1 MIQPAISYLTDV
13 YFGFGVSDV
22 VPDLLAGFGIRRP
35 LLVTDP
41 DLWELGIANRVHLR
55 DAPAYHGVGTNPA
68 EPQALEALEVYR
80 AERCDGLVAVGG
92 GSSIDLAKC
101 AGILVGHPGPLAS
114 YAMRRG
120 GTERITRRV
129 PPIVA
134 VPTTAGS
141 GSEVGRAALVTLR
154 SGDKVGILSRY
165 LTPAAAVCDPELTLT
180 MPPSLSA
187 GTGMD
192 AISHCVETF
201 CSTRFNPV
209 ADAIALD
216 GLARGC
222 GHVETVFRDGRE
234 RKARKEMLMCAL
246 QGGLAFQK
254 GLGAVHSLSHPL
266 GSLDRALHHGTLNGL
281 FLPAVLRFN
290 ADHCADRLEAM
301 AQRLR
306 LKKGTDLPDYFSA
319 LNRRLGMPASLSELG
334 VTRDALE
341 PLAAKAAADHCSPTN
356 PRPLD
361 EAACRML
368 YLSVFEE
375 V

>member
-1 MIQPAISYLTDV
+1 MIQPTISYLTDV

-22 VPDLLAGFGIRRP
+22 VPDLLAEFGIRRP

-41 DLWELGIANRVHLR
+41 GLSDLGIAKRVCLH
-55 DAPAYHGVGTNPA
+55 DAPVYSGVRTNPS
-68 EPQALEALEVYR
+68 EPQVLDALEVYR
-80 AERCDGLVAVGG
+80 TERCDGLVAVGG

-101 AGILVGHPGPLAS
+101 AGILVGHEGPLES
-114 YAMRRG
+114 YALRRG
-120 GTERITRRV
+120 GTERITRRI

-141 GSEVGRAALVTLR
+141 GSEVGRAALVTLG
-154 SGDKVGILSRY
+154 SGDKVAILSRY

-180 MPPSLSA
+180 MPPALSA

-201 CSTRFNPV
+201 CSTRYNPV
-209 ADAIALD
+209 SDAIALD
-216 GLARGC
+216 GLQRGC
-222 GHVETVFRDGRE
+222 RHIETVFGDGRNRE
-234 RKARKEMLMCAL
+234 ARKGMMMCAL

-254 GLGAVHSLSHPL
+254 SLGAVHSLSHPL
-266 GSLDRALHHGTLNGL
+266 GSLDSSLHHGTLNGL

-290 ADHCADRLEAM
+290 ADYCAGNLETMARRL
-301 AQRLR
+301 QLQ
-306 LKKGTDLPDYFSA
+306 KGSDLPEYFEA
-319 LNRRLGMPASLSELG
+319 LNRQLGIPESLSDLG
-334 VTRDALE
+334 VTREVLE

-368 YLSVFEE
+368 YLSVL
-375 V
+375 

>member
-1 MIQPAISYLTDV
+1 MIQPTISYLTDV
-13 YFGFGVSDV
+13 YFGFGVSEV
-22 VPDLLAGFGIRRP
+22 VPDLLAAYGIRRP

-41 DLWELGIANRVHLR
+41 GLSDLGIEKRVCLH
-55 DAPAYHGVGTNPA
+55 DAPVYSGVRTNPS
-68 EPQALEALEVYR
+68 EPQVLDALEVYR
-80 AERCDGLVAVGG
+80 TGRCDGLVAVGG

-101 AGILVGHPGPLAS
+101 AGILVGHEGPLES
-114 YAMRRG
+114 YALRRG
-120 GTERITRRV
+120 GTERITRRI

-141 GSEVGRAALVTLR
+141 GSEVGRAALVTMG
-154 SGDKVGILSRY
+154 SGDKVAILSRY

-180 MPPSLSA
+180 MPPALSA

-201 CSTRFNPV
+201 CSTRYNPV

-216 GLARGC
+216 GLQRGC
-222 GHVETVFRDGRE
+222 RHIATVFGDGRNRE
-234 RKARKEMLMCAL
+234 ARTGMMMCAL

-254 GLGAVHSLSHPL
+254 SLGAVHSLSHPL
-266 GSLDRALHHGTLNGL
+266 GSLDSSLHHGTLNGL

-290 ADHCADRLEAM
+290 ADYCADRLDAM
-301 AQRLR
+301 ARRLR
-306 LKKGTDLPDYFSA
+306 LKKGSDMPEYFEA
-319 LNRRLGMPASLSELG
+319 LNRQLGIPESLSDLG
-334 VTRDALE
+334 VTREVLE

-368 YLSVFEE
+368 YLSVL
-375 V
+375 

>member
-1 MIQPAISYLTDV
+1 MIQPSISYLTDV

-22 VPDLLAGFGIRRP
+22 VPDLLAQIGIRRP
-35 LLVTDP
+35 LLVTDGGLL
-41 DLWELGIANRVHLR
+41 DLGIANRVGLN
-55 DAPAYHGVGTNPA
+55 DTPVYSGVKTNPS
-68 EPQALEALEVYR
+68 EPQVLNALEVYR
-80 AERCDGLVAVGG
+80 TGRCDGLVAVGG
-92 GSSIDLAKC
+92 GSTMDLAKC
-101 AGILVGHPGPLAS
+101 AGILAGHAGPLES
-114 YAMRRG
+114 YAMRSG
-120 GTERITRRV
+120 GTKRITRRV

-141 GSEVGRAALVTLR
+141 GSEVGRAALVTLS

-165 LTPAAAVCDPELTLT
+165 LTPAAAVCDPELTMT

-201 CSTRFNPV
+201 CSTRVNPV

-216 GLARGC
+216 GLERGC
-222 GHVETVFRDGRE
+222 RHISTAYLDGTDRE
-234 RKARKEMLMCAL
+234 ARKGMLMCAL

-254 GLGAVHSLSHPL
+254 SLGAVHSLSHPL
-266 GSLDRALHHGTLNGL
+266 GSLGRSLHHGTLNGL

-290 ADHCADRLEAM
+290 FDFCADKFETM

-306 LKKGTDLPDYFSA
+306 LRKGSDLPDYFEA
-319 LNRRLGMPASLSELG
+319 MNRRIGMPASLSELG
-334 VTRDALE
+334 VTREELE
-341 PLAAKAAADHCSPTN
+341 PLAGKAAADHCSPTN

-368 YLSVFEE
+368 YLSVL
-375 V
+375 

>member
-1 MIQPAISYLTDV
+1 MIQPTISYLTDV
-13 YFGFGVSDV
+13 YFGFGVSDI
-22 VPDLLAGFGIRRP
+22 VPALLAEMGIRRP

-41 DLWELGIANRVHLR
+41 GLRDLGIVNRVGMH
-55 DAPAYHGVGTNPA
+55 DAPAFCDVKTNPS
-68 EPQALEALEVYR
+68 EPQVLRAAEVYR
-80 AERCDGLVAVGG
+80 KGRCDGFVAVGG
-92 GSSIDLAKC
+92 GSAMDLAKC
-101 AGILVGHPGPLAS
+101 AGILAGHAGSLES
-114 YAMRRG
+114 YAMRCG
-120 GTERITRRV
+120 GMERITRRV

-141 GSEVGRAALVTLR
+141 GSEVGRAALVTLC
-154 SGDKVGILSRY
+154 SGDKVGFLSRF

-180 MPPSLSA
+180 MPAFLSA

-216 GLARGC
+216 GLERGC
-222 GHVETVFRDGRE
+222 RHICTAYLDGADRE
-234 RKARKEMLMCAL
+234 ARKEMLMCAL

-254 GLGAVHSLSHPL
+254 SLGAVHSLSHPL
-266 GSLDRALHHGTLNGL
+266 GSLDLSLHHGTLNAL

-290 ADHCADRLEAM
+290 FGYCTGNLDAM

-306 LKKGTDLPDYFSA
+306 MKKGSDLPGYFEEM
-319 LNRRLGMPASLSELG
+319 NRQLGIPQSLSELG
-334 VTRDALE
+334 VTREDLE

-368 YLSVFEE
+368 YLSVL
-375 V
+375 

>member
-1 MIQPAISYLTDV
+1 MIQPAITYLTDV
-13 YFGFGVSDV
+13 YFGFGVSDI
-22 VPDLLAGFGIRRP
+22 VPDLLAELGIRRP

-41 DLWELGIANRVHLR
+41 GLRDLGFANRVGLR
-55 DAPAYHGVGTNPA
+55 HAPAFCGVKTNPTESQVLNA
-68 EPQALEALEVYR
+68 VKTYR
-80 AERCDGLVAVGG
+80 KARCDGLVAIGG

-101 AGILVGHPGPLAS
+101 AGILAGHTGSLES
-114 YAMRRG
+114 YAMRCG
-120 GTERITRRV
+120 GVERVTRRV

-141 GSEVGRAALVTLR
+141 GSEVGRAALVTLN

-165 LTPAAAVCDPELTLT
+165 LTPVAAVCDPELTLT

-216 GLARGC
+216 GLERGC
-222 GHVETVFRDGRE
+222 RHISTAYLDGTDRE
-234 RKARKEMLMCAL
+234 ARTEMLICAL

-254 GLGAVHSLSHPL
+254 SLGAVHSLSHPL
-266 GSLDRALHHGTLNGL
+266 GSLDMSLHHGTLNAL

-290 ADHCADRLEAM
+290 FDYCAGKMEAM
-301 AQRLR
+301 AQCLC
-306 LKKGTDLPDYFSA
+306 LKKGSDLPGYFEEM
-319 LNRRLGMPASLSELG
+319 NRQFGMPESLSELG
-334 VTRDALE
+334 VTRDDLE

-368 YLSVFEE
+368 YLSVL
-375 V
+375 

>member
-1 MIQPAISYLTDV
+1 MIQPTISYLTDI
-13 YFGFGVSDV
+13 YFGFGVSDIV
-22 VPDLLAGFGIRRP
+22 ADLLSDLGIRRP
-35 LLVTDP
+35 LLVTDQGLS
-41 DLWELGIANRVHLR
+41 DLGIAHRVGLG
-55 DAPAYHGVGTNPA
+55 DAPMYCGVRTNPS
-68 EPQALEALEVYR
+68 EHQVMEALGLYR
-80 AERCDGLVAVGG
+80 SEKCDGMIAVGG

-101 AGILVGHPGPLAS
+101 AGILVRHGGSLES

-120 GTERITRRV
+120 GTARITHPI
-129 PPIVA
+129 PPVVA

-141 GSEVGRAALVTLR
+141 GSEVGRAALVTLCT
-154 SGDKVGILSRY
+154 GDKVGFLSPF

-216 GLARGC
+216 GLERGC
-222 GHVETVFRDGRE
+222 HHISTVFRDGTDRE
-234 RKARKEMLMCAL
+234 ARKGMMMCAL

-254 GLGAVHSLSHPL
+254 SLGAVHSLSHPL
-266 GSLDRALHHGTLNGL
+266 GSSDRLLHHGTLNAL

-290 ADHCADRLEAM
+290 ADYCTDKFDVMALRMGLE
-301 AQRLR
+301 
-306 LKKGTDLPDYFSA
+306 KGSDVPDYFQA
-319 LNRRLGMPASLSELG
+319 LNMELRLPSSLSKLG
-334 VTRDALE
+334 VTQEELE
-341 PLAAKAAADHCSPTN
+341 PLARLAAADHCSPTN

-361 EAACRML
+361 EAACRNL
-368 YLSVFEE
+368 YLSVL
-375 V
+375 

>member
-1 MIQPAISYLTDV
+1 MMQPTISYLTDV
-13 YFGFGVSDV
+13 YFGFGVANI
-22 VPDLLAGFGIRRP
+22 VPDLLAEIGIRRP

-41 DLWELGIANRVHLR
+41 GLSDLGIAERVGLN
-55 DAPAYHGVGTNPA
+55 DAHVYGRVRTNPS
-68 EPQALEALEVYR
+68 EPQVLEAREEYR
-80 AERCDGLVAVGG
+80 KGQCDGLVAVGG

-101 AGILVGHPGPLAS
+101 AGILVGHAGTLES
-114 YAMRRG
+114 FTLRRG

-154 SGDKVGILSRY
+154 CGDKVGIVSRF

-180 MPPSLSA
+180 MPPPLSA

-201 CSTRFNPV
+201 CSTRCNPV

-216 GLARGC
+216 GLERGC
-222 GHVETVFRDGRE
+222 RHIETVYGDGSNRE
-234 RKARKEMLMCAL
+234 ARKEMMLCAL

-254 GLGAVHSLSHPL
+254 SLGAVHSLSHPL
-266 GSLDRALHHGTLNGL
+266 GSLDGPLHHGTLNGL
-281 FLPAVLRFN
+281 LLPAVLRFN
-290 ADHCADRLEAM
+290 ADYCADKLEAM
-301 AQRLR
+301 AQQLR
-306 LKKGTDLPDYFSA
+306 LKKGSDLPEYFDA
-319 LNRRLGMPASLSELG
+319 LNRQLGMPESLAELG
-334 VTRDALE
+334 VTREELE

-368 YLSVFEE
+368 YLSVL
-375 V
+375 

>member
-1 MIQPAISYLTDV
+1 MIQPTISYLTDV
-13 YFGFGVSDV
+13 YFGFGVSDI
-22 VPDLLAGFGIRRP
+22 VPDLLVEIGIRRP
-35 LLVTDP
+35 LLVTDAGLM
-41 DLWELGIANRVHLR
+41 DLGIAGRVGLH
-55 DAPAYHGVGTNPA
+55 DAIAFCGVETNPS
-68 EPQALEALEVYR
+68 EAHVLKAREAYR
-80 AERCDGLVAVGG
+80 KGRCDGLVAVGG

-101 AGILVGHPGPLAS
+101 AGILVGHAGSLES
-114 YAMRRG
+114 YAIRRG
-120 GTERITRRV
+120 GAARVTRRV
-129 PPIVA
+129 PPIIA

-141 GSEVGRAALVTLR
+141 GSEVGRAALVTLS
-154 SGDKVGILSRY
+154 SGDKVGILSRF

-180 MPPSLSA
+180 MPPPLIA

-216 GLARGC
+216 GLERGC
-222 GHVETVFRDGRE
+222 RHLCAAYLDGTDRE
-234 RKARKEMLMCAL
+234 ARSEMLMCAL

-254 GLGAVHSLSHPL
+254 SLGAVHSLSHPL
-266 GSLDRALHHGTLNGL
+266 GSLDRSLHHGTLNGV

-290 ADHCADRLEAM
+290 FDSCAGKFEAM

-306 LKKGTDLPDYFSA
+306 LKKGSDLPDYFEA
-319 LNRRLGMPASLSELG
+319 LNRRLGVPQSLSELG
-334 VTRDALE
+334 ITREELK

-368 YLSVFEE
+368 YLSVL
-375 V
+375 